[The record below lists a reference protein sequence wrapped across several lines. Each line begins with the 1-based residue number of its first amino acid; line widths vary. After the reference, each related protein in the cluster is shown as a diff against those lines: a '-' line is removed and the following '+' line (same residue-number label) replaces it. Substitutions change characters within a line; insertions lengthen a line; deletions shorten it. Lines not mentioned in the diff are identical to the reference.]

1 MADYTEN
8 YNLKKPDDTNF
19 YNIQDFNGNADII
32 DAALN
37 DKLEKDFSNISSGAI
52 PITNG
57 GTGATTAANA
67 LSNLGVTTA
76 LNDKADKDLSNVTGT
91 LPITN
96 GGTGATT
103 AADALS
109 NLGITT
115 ALDNKLNKDFSNASG
130 GVIPITSGGTGNGAG
145 YIRTGQK
152 ENTSVGDYATCEGY
166 NTTASGD
173 WAHAEGLI
181 TTASNDCSHAE
192 GWNTTASNN
201 NAHAEGSSTTA
212 SGEQSHAEGYSNT
225 ASGSSAHAEGA
236 TTTASGMHAHTEG
249 WDTTASNDDA
259 HAEGTST
266 TASGTGA
273 HAEGTLT
280 VAQGRFSHAAGY
292 STVSNMYQTVVGR
305 YNTEKGTTTSYTSG
319 SGYFIVGSGTS
330 SSAKANCFRAT
341 ESNTYGKT
349 YNTSGA
355 DYAEMFE
362 WLDENQLNEDRI
374 GKFVTLDGDKIRLAN
389 EKDTYILGV
398 VSGNASVIGDSYADQ
413 WAYMYEQDV
422 FGRPIY
428 ETVAIPEERDENGD
442 LIVEEHTEKQLKVS
456 SKYDNT
462 KKYIPRNERP
472 EWAAIGLLGKLVC
485 LDDGTAKVN
494 DYVKPNENAVA
505 TVSETQTKYRVMRRI
520 DVSHIQIMIL

>member
-52 PITNG
+52 PIANG
-57 GTGATTAANA
+57 GTGATTAA
-67 LSNLGVTTA
+67 G
-76 LNDKADKDLSNVTGT
+76 
-91 LPITN
+91 
-96 GGTGATT
+96 
-103 AADALS
+103 ALS
-109 NLGITT
+109 NLGIDT

-130 GVIPITSGGTGNGAG
+130 GVIPITSGGTGNSAG

-152 ENTSVGDYATCEGY
+152 ENTSIGNYATCEGRNTTASY
-166 NTTASGD
+166 ICAHAEGQGTKAIGDCAHTEGYSTTASGPRSHAEGYFTTASGDCAHTEGQNTTASG
-173 WAHAEGLI
+173 
-181 TTASNDCSHAE
+181 NRSHAE
-192 GWNTTASNN
+192 GHYTTAN
-201 NAHAEGSSTTA
+201 
-212 SGEQSHAEGYSNT
+212 GYC
-225 ASGSSAHAEGA
+225 
-236 TTTASGMHAHTEG
+236 
-249 WDTTASNDDA
+249 
-259 HAEGTST
+259 
-266 TASGTGA
+266 
-273 HAEGTLT
+273 
-280 VAQGRFSHAAGY
+280 SHAAGCY
-292 STVSNMYQTVVGR
+292 TTSNYYQTVVGR
-305 YNTEKGTTTSYTSG
+305 YNVEKGSTSSYTTD
-319 SGYFIVGSGTS
+319 SGYFIVGSGTG

-362 WLDENQLNEDRI
+362 WLDENQLNEDRA

-428 ETVAIPEERDENGD
+428 ETVTIPEKRDENGD
-442 LIVEEHTEKQLKVS
+442 LIVEEHTEEQLKVS
-456 SKYDNT
+456 SKYDSK
-462 KKYIPRNERP
+462 KKYIARNERP

-494 DYVKPNENAVA
+494 DYVKPNENAIA

-520 DVSHIQIMIL
+520 DESHIQIMIL

>member
-52 PITNG
+52 PI
-57 GTGATTAANA
+57 A
-67 LSNLGVTTA
+67 
-76 LNDKADKDLSNVTGT
+76 
-91 LPITN
+91 N

-109 NLGITT
+109 NLGITA
-115 ALDNKLNKDFSNASG
+115 ALDNKLNKDFSNVSG
-130 GVIPITSGGTGNGAG
+130 GVIPISSGGTGNSAG

-166 NTTASGD
+166 DTTASGQY
-173 WAHAEGLI
+173 
-181 TTASNDCSHAE
+181 
-192 GWNTTASNN
+192 
-201 NAHAEGSSTTA
+201 AHAEGSYTTASKNYSHAEGNSTTA
-212 SGEQSHAEGYSNT
+212 SGVSSHAEGFNTTASANYSHAEGYVT
-225 ASGSSAHAEGA
+225 EVSGTYSHAEGNSSL
-236 TTTASGMHAHTEG
+236 ASGNY
-249 WDTTASNDDA
+249 S
-259 HAEGTST
+259 HAEGNHT
-266 TASGTGA
+266 TA
-273 HAEGTLT
+273 
-280 VAQGRFSHAAGY
+280 QGYYSHAAGY
-292 STVSNMYQTVVGR
+292 YTTSNYYQTAVGR
-305 YNTEKGTTTSYTSG
+305 YNVEKGSTSSYTTD
-319 SGYFIVGSGTS
+319 SGYFIVGSGTG

-362 WLDENQLNEDRI
+362 WLDENQLNEDRA

-428 ETVAIPEERDENGD
+428 ETVTIPEERDENGD
-442 LIVEEHTEKQLKVS
+442 LIVEEHTEERLKVS
-456 SKYDNT
+456 SKYDSK

-494 DYVKPNENAVA
+494 EYVKPDENAVA
-505 TVSETQTKYRVMRRI
+505 TFSETKTKYRVMRRI
-520 DVSHIQIMIL
+520 DESHIQIMIL

>member
-52 PITNG
+52 PI
-57 GTGATTAANA
+57 A
-67 LSNLGVTTA
+67 
-76 LNDKADKDLSNVTGT
+76 
-91 LPITN
+91 N

-109 NLGITT
+109 NLGITA

-130 GVIPITSGGTGNGAG
+130 GVVPITSGGTGNSAG

-152 ENTSVGDYATCEGY
+152 ENTSVGDYATCEGQ
-166 NTTASGD
+166 NTTASGQY
-173 WAHAEGLI
+173 
-181 TTASNDCSHAE
+181 
-192 GWNTTASNN
+192 
-201 NAHAEGSSTTA
+201 AHAEGSYTTASKNYSHAEGNSTTA
-212 SGEQSHAEGYSNT
+212 SGVSSHAEGFNTTASANYSHAEGYVT
-225 ASGSSAHAEGA
+225 EVSGTYSHAEGNSSL
-236 TTTASGMHAHTEG
+236 ASGNY
-249 WDTTASNDDA
+249 S
-259 HAEGTST
+259 HAEGNHT
-266 TASGTGA
+266 TA
-273 HAEGTLT
+273 
-280 VAQGRFSHAAGY
+280 QGYYSHAAGY
-292 STVSNMYQTVVGR
+292 YTTSNYYQTAVGR
-305 YNTEKGTTTSYTSG
+305 YNVEKGSTTSYTAD

-362 WLDENQLNEDRI
+362 WMDGNQTSEDRA
-374 GKFVTLDGDKIRLAN
+374 GKFVTLDGDKIRFAN

-428 ETVAIPEERDENGD
+428 ETVTIPEKRDENGD
-442 LIVEEHTEKQLKVS
+442 LIVEEHTEEQLKVS
-456 SKYDNT
+456 SKYDSK
-462 KKYIPRNERP
+462 KKYIARNERP

-494 DYVKPNENAVA
+494 DYVKPNENAIA

-520 DVSHIQIMIL
+520 DESHIQIMIL

>member
-1 MADYTEN
+1 MANYTEN
-8 YNLKKPDDTNF
+8 YNLKKPDRTDF
-19 YNIQDFNGNADII
+19 YSVQDFNDNADII

-37 DKLEKDFSNISSGAI
+37 D
-52 PITNG
+52 
-57 GTGATTAANA
+57 
-67 LSNLGVTTA
+67 
-76 LNDKADKDLSNVTGT
+76 
-91 LPITN
+91 
-96 GGTGATT
+96 
-103 AADALS
+103 
-109 NLGITT
+109 
-115 ALDNKLNKDFSNASG
+115 KLNKDFSNASG
-130 GVIPITSGGTGNGAG
+130 GVIPITSGGTGNSAG

-152 ENTSVGDYATCEGY
+152 ENTSVGSYATCEGR
-166 NTTASGD
+166 NTTASGND
-173 WAHAEGLI
+173 SHAEGGSTTASSDCAHAEGYY
-181 TTASNDCSHAE
+181 TTASGLHSHAE
-192 GWNTTASNN
+192 GEETKASAAC
-201 NAHAEGSSTTA
+201 AHAEGFYTTA
-212 SGEQSHAEGYSNT
+212 SGNCTHAEGYYTTASGLYSHAEGNETEVTGNYSHVEGYKT
-225 ASGSSAHAEGA
+225 YATGACAHAEGHYA
-236 TTTASGMHAHTEG
+236 FANGDYS
-249 WDTTASNDDA
+249 
-259 HAEGTST
+259 HAEGCQTRAQGAYSHASGLSTST
-266 TASGTGA
+266 
-273 HAEGTLT
+273 
-280 VAQGRFSHAAGY
+280 
-292 STVSNMYQTVVGR
+292 NMYQTVVGR
-305 YNTEKGTTTSYTSG
+305 YNVENGSRSSYTAG
-319 SGYFIVGSGTS
+319 SGYFIVGSGTD

-362 WLDENQLNEDRI
+362 WLDENQLNEDRA
-374 GKFVTLDGDKIRLAN
+374 GKFVTLDGNKIRLAN

-428 ETVAIPEERDENGD
+428 KTVTIPEERDENGD
-442 LIVEEHTEKQLKVS
+442 LIVEEHTEEQLKVS

-520 DVSHIQIMIL
+520 DGSHIQIMIL

>member
-52 PITNG
+52 PI
-57 GTGATTAANA
+57 
-67 LSNLGVTTA
+67 S
-76 LNDKADKDLSNVTGT
+76 
-91 LPITN
+91 N

-109 NLGITT
+109 NLGVTT

-130 GVIPITSGGTGNGAG
+130 GVIPITSGGTGNSAG

-152 ENTSVGDYATCEGY
+152 ENTSVGNYATCEGY
-166 NTTASGD
+166 DTTASAAYAHAEGFHTTASGNCT
-173 WAHAEGLI
+173 HAEGYY
-181 TTASNDCSHAE
+181 TTASGTRSHAE
-192 GWNTTASNN
+192 GRN
-201 NAHAEGSSTTA
+201 
-212 SGEQSHAEGYSNT
+212 
-225 ASGSSAHAEGA
+225 
-236 TTTASGMHAHTEG
+236 
-249 WDTTASNDDA
+249 TTASNDDS

-266 TASGTGA
+266 AASGISA
-273 HAEGTLT
+273 HAEG
-280 VAQGRFSHAAGY
+280 QGTTASGDFSHAAGY
-292 STVSNMYQTVVGR
+292 YTKSNCYQTVVGR
-305 YNTEKGTTTSYTSG
+305 YNVANGAQSSYTAG
-319 SGYFIVGSGTS
+319 SGYFIVGSGTG

-362 WLDENQLNEDRI
+362 WLDENQLNEDRA

-422 FGRPIY
+422 FGRPVY
-428 ETVAIPEERDENGD
+428 ETVTIPEQKNQNGD
-442 LIVEEHTEKQLKVS
+442 LIVEKHTETRLKVS
-456 SKYDNT
+456 SKYDGE

-520 DVSHIQIMIL
+520 DGSHIQIMIL

>member
-52 PITNG
+52 PIANG
-57 GTGATTAANA
+57 GTGATTAAQA
-67 LSNLGVTTA
+67 LSNLGVTTT
-76 LNDKADKDLSNVTGT
+76 LNNKADKDLSNVTGA
-91 LPITN
+91 LPIAN

-103 AADALS
+103 AAGALS
-109 NLGITT
+109 NLGIDT

-130 GVIPITSGGTGNGAG
+130 GVIPITSGGTGNSAG
-145 YIRTGQK
+145 YIRTGRK
-152 ENTSVGDYATCEGY
+152 ENTSIGSYATC
-166 NTTASGD
+166 
-173 WAHAEGLI
+173 
-181 TTASNDCSHAE
+181 
-192 GWNTTASNN
+192 
-201 NAHAEGSSTTA
+201 
-212 SGEQSHAEGYSNT
+212 EGYSNT

-362 WLDENQLNEDRI
+362 WLDQNQLNEDRA

-413 WAYMYEQDV
+413 WAYMYEQDI

-428 ETVAIPEERDENGD
+428 ETVTIPEERDENGD
-442 LIVEEHTEKQLKVS
+442 LIVEEHTEEQLKVS

-505 TVSETQTKYRVMRRI
+505 TFSQTQTKYRVMRRI
-520 DVSHIQIMIL
+520 DGSHIQIMIL

>member
-8 YNLKKPDDTNF
+8 YNLKKPDRTDF
-19 YNIQDFNGNADII
+19 YSVQDFNDNADII
-32 DAALN
+32 DTALD
-37 DKLEKDFSNISSGAI
+37 DKLNKDFSNVSSGAV
-52 PITNG
+52 PI
-57 GTGATTAANA
+57 A
-67 LSNLGVTTA
+67 
-76 LNDKADKDLSNVTGT
+76 
-91 LPITN
+91 N

-109 NLGITT
+109 NLGVTT
-115 ALDNKLNKDFSNASG
+115 ALDNKADKNLSNVTGTLA
-130 GVIPITSGGTGNGAG
+130 IANGGTGNSAG
-145 YIRTGQK
+145 YIRAGQK
-152 ENTSVGDYATCEGY
+152 ENTSVGNYATCEGFLTTASGECSHAEGY
-166 NTTASGD
+166 NTTASGNESHAEGSKTTASGY
-173 WAHAEGLI
+173 WAHSEGFSTHATGSQAHAEGES
-181 TTASNDCSHAE
+181 TYASA
-192 GWNTTASNN
+192 T
-201 NAHAEGSSTTA
+201 NAHAEGDYARAT
-212 SGEQSHAEGYSNT
+212 GENSHAEGEETKARGLNSHAEGYWTNALGSYSH
-225 ASGSSAHAEGA
+225 ASGHFTRA
-236 TTTASGMHAHTEG
+236 
-249 WDTTASNDDA
+249 N
-259 HAEGTST
+259 
-266 TASGTGA
+266 
-273 HAEGTLT
+273 
-280 VAQGRFSHAAGY
+280 Y
-292 STVSNMYQTVVGR
+292 CQTVVGC
-305 YNTEKGTTTSYTSG
+305 YNVEKGDTTSYTSG
-319 SGYFIVGSGTS
+319 SGYFIVGSGTG
-330 SSAKANCFRAT
+330 SSAYANCFRAT

-362 WLDENQLNEDRI
+362 WLDENQLNEDRA

-442 LIVEEHTEKQLKVS
+442 LIVEEHTEEQLKVS
-456 SKYDNT
+456 SKYDSE

-494 DYVKPNENAVA
+494 DYVKPNENAIA